1 MMNDMKAMRF
11 LAVLAIGLMSVMSV
25 KAQGQRM
32 LEFQV
37 MMSMHDT
44 IYKNFIKDGKHKEAI
59 APLTTLI
66 NILDTTTI
74 CRDTEM
80 SPEMVKAAKADYL
93 YDLACCYALTKQK
106 KQALM
111 TLEKSVDSGYKRYD
125 NILNDNDLVSLRKD
139 KKYQALLAVVKDRQP
154 LSVLRKSAH
163 YAPGRETADYR
174 SFGEAD
180 VQTFCQIFDRL
191 SNEGISDPA
200 ELYRKGILEYLKIY
214 E

>member
-80 SPEMVKAAKADYL
+80 SPEMVKPQRPIIVPSARLMCRHSARYSTACRMRASAIPQNSIAK
-93 YDLACCYALTKQK
+93 
-106 KQALM
+106 
-111 TLEKSVDSGYKRYD
+111 EFWS
-125 NILNDNDLVSLRKD
+125 I
-139 KKYQALLAVVKDRQP
+139 
-154 LSVLRKSAH
+154 
-163 YAPGRETADYR
+163 
-174 SFGEAD
+174 
-180 VQTFCQIFDRL
+180 
-191 SNEGISDPA
+191 
-200 ELYRKGILEYLKIY
+200 
-214 E
+214 

>member
-93 YDLACCYALTKQK
+93 YDLACCYNCKIA
-106 KQALM
+106 
-111 TLEKSVDSGYKRYD
+111 
-125 NILNDNDLVSLRKD
+125 
-139 KKYQALLAVVKDRQP
+139 
-154 LSVLRKSAH
+154 
-163 YAPGRETADYR
+163 GRETADYR

>member
-80 SPEMVKAAKADYL
+80 SPEMVKAANADYL
-93 YDLACCYALTKQK
+93 YDLACWYNCKIA
-106 KQALM
+106 
-111 TLEKSVDSGYKRYD
+111 
-125 NILNDNDLVSLRKD
+125 
-139 KKYQALLAVVKDRQP
+139 
-154 LSVLRKSAH
+154 
-163 YAPGRETADYR
+163 GRETADYR

-200 ELYRKGILEYLKIY
+200 ELYRKRILEYLKIY